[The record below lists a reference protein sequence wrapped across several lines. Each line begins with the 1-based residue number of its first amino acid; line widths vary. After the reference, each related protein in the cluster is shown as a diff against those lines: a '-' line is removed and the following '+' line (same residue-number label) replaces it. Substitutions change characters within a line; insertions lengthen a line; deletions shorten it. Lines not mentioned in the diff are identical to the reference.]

1 MSSSDSVVDS
11 ARLAYGAV
19 VGAAAFI
26 LNYLVAFVLWSATSF
41 PETYEGMGRELL
53 TSQVA
58 DWVFAGWL
66 VYGAHFVDVTAS
78 IGGIPGDPEFTLNA
92 VDVVAQTTTD
102 LLYITTPA
110 VLIAAGIALARS
122 HGVSS
127 MRDGVITG
135 ATTAIGYFPLA
146 AVGIFVFAS
155 EGNIGDAQP
164 TFETALLL
172 AGVAYPTVVG
182 ALGGAIATV
191 ID

>member
-1 MSSSDSVVDS
+1 MSGSDSVVDS

-19 VGAAAFI
+19 VGAAAFV
-26 LNYLVAFVLWSATSF
+26 LNYLIAFVLWSATSF

-53 TSQVA
+53 TGQVA

-66 VYGAHFVDVTAS
+66 LYGAHFVDVTAVVGGFPGTPS
-78 IGGIPGDPEFTLNA
+78 ITLNA
-92 VDVVAQTTTD
+92 VEVVAQTTTD
-102 LLYITTPA
+102 LLFITTPA

-122 HGVSS
+122 HGVNS
-127 MRDGVITG
+127 MRDGIITG

-146 AVGIFVFAS
+146 AIGIFVFAS
-155 EGNIGDAQP
+155 EGSVGEAQP
-164 TFETALLL
+164 TFETALLI

-182 ALGGAIATV
+182 ALGGAIATL